1 VAAGLDYTGIGP
13 EHAYL
18 KSMGRVDYQ
27 PVTDARVIEALKTLI
42 TTEGIIPALES
53 SHAVAKGIE
62 IAKKA
67 KKDQIIVINVSGRGD
82 KDIFIIAEALKDREW
97 FEFLEMKVRE
107 GLVDEK

>member
-13 EHAYL
+13 
-18 KSMGRVDYQ
+18 ST
-27 PVTDARVIEALKTLI
+27 PISNPWDAWISARNRSKGYRGLKTSSPPKEYSSL
-42 TTEGIIPALES
+42 EFIPCRG
-53 SHAVAKGIE
+53 KGIE

-97 FEFLEMKVRE
+97 FEFLRLK
-107 GLVDEK
+107 